1 MRPLKNL
8 VVSVNARLGQ
18 AVNQLENHEAVAES
32 IITEVERTA
41 ARAKVQLG
49 RIRSETSR
57 LDEEM
62 DRLRHEEER
71 WIERARK
78 VYGVDEERSLECV
91 RRLKR
96 VRVEI
101 KDQAVQIRESSALER
116 QLTSDL
122 KIIEEK
128 LSLLRRRKKSL
139 SGRQNCASALKTVQ
153 DGNLGLSDEITD
165 LFTRWEMKVT
175 EWEIRAD
182 SVPEEDDD
190 FAASFTKEEEEIEL
204 KKCLLEILDGED
216 DVGPP
221 GKPEEGAV

>member
-1 MRPLKNL
+1 MKPLKNL

-62 DRLRHEEER
+62 DRLRDEEER
-71 WIERARK
+71 WIDRARK

-96 VRVEI
+96 VRGEI
-101 KDQAVQIRESSALER
+101 RDQAVQIRDSSALER
-116 QLTSDL
+116 QLTTDL
-122 KIIEEK
+122 KMIEEK

-153 DGNLGLSDEITD
+153 DGNLGLSDEIND

-182 SVPEEDDD
+182 SVPEERDD
-190 FAASFTKEEEEIEL
+190 FEDSFTKEEEEIEL
-204 KKCLLEILDGED
+204 KKCLQELVAGED
-216 DVGPP
+216 FTESPE
-221 GKPEEGAV
+221 KSEEGTV